1 MGAKMITLISF
12 GFKYHRPPA
21 NNYIDV
27 SFIKNPARQEGWT
40 LFSKIDEKMIEFV
53 RDQDGVSQ
61 ALENLVNLIMLLAS
75 KDDDTRFAFGCS
87 AGRHRSPIFV
97 MLLATELE
105 TRGIKS
111 KIMHL
116 ELKREDIDA

>member
-1 MGAKMITLISF
+1 MITLISF

-40 LFSKIDEKMIEFV
+40 LFSKIDEKMIEFI

-61 ALENLVNLIMLLAS
+61 ALENLVNLIMLLNG

-97 MLLATELE
+97 ILLETELKV
-105 TRGIKS
+105 RGYSCKV
-111 KIMHL
+111 KHL
-116 ELKREDIDA
+116 ELEGD

>member
-1 MGAKMITLISF
+1 VITLISF

-40 LFSKIDEKMIEFV
+40 LFSKIDDKMIAFV
-53 RDQDGVSQ
+53 HAQSGVSQ
-61 ALENLVNLIMLLAS
+61 ALENLVNLIILLS
-75 KDDDTRFAFGCS
+75 GKDDDTRFAFGCS

-97 MLLATELE
+97 MLLETELKA
-105 TRGIKS
+105 RGYEVKV
-111 KIMHL
+111 KHL
-116 ELKREDIDA
+116 ELEGD